1 MASRQWGTI
10 SRDQLRV
17 AGLSDDAIWRLIKD
31 RMLIEI
37 LPRVYRLAGAAQNWH
52 QRLMAPCLWG
62 GPTAVASHRSAA
74 VLWGFDGFREG
85 PLEISSPKQ
94 KQFPGRFRL
103 YRTDVDAALT
113 TRRLGIP
120 VTNAFRTVRDL
131 VYVLDEIRGNQV
143 VDEAVRKGFAT
154 FEALW
159 RLVGRESGA
168 GRRGVGRL
176 RRLLEQRSPDYQ
188 PSASEFQAVVRRL
201 LKGAGLAFVE
211 EYVITAS
218 DGTFV
223 ARADFK
229 LLDAPVIIERSEEHT
244 SELQSP
250 MYLVCR

>member
-103 YRTDVDAALT
+103 YRT
-113 TRRLGIP
+113 R
-120 VTNAFRTVRDL
+120 
-131 VYVLDEIRGNQV
+131 
-143 VDEAVRKGFAT
+143 
-154 FEALW
+154 W
-159 RLVGRESGA
+159 RLHSRQG
-168 GRRGVGRL
+168 
-176 RRLLEQRSPDYQ
+176 
-188 PSASEFQAVVRRL
+188 
-201 LKGAGLAFVE
+201 GLAF
-211 EYVITAS
+211 
-218 DGTFV
+218 
-223 ARADFK
+223 R
-229 LLDAPVIIERSEEHT
+229 LPMRSV
-244 SELQSP
+244 P
-250 MYLVCR
+250 CG